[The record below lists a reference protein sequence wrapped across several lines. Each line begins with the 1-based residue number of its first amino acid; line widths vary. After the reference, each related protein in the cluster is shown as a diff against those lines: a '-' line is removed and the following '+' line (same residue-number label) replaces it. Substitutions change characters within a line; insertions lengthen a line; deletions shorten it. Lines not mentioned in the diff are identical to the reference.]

1 MPPVRRRSMRLVQ
14 KSSQSTSN
22 PGVTTVGV
30 PVATTL
36 RRADDLIQRNGVLNR
51 SLVDDLR
58 QSQGQ
63 VDRVEKVMRTYQRNA
78 FAQQEEMLSFIC

>member
-30 PVATTL
+30 PVATTS
-36 RRADDLIQRNGVLNR
+36 RRVDDLIQRNGVLNR

-63 VDRVEKVMRTYQRNA
+63 VDRVEKVMRTYRRNA